1 MKFFAECFNYT
12 FLNDSTR
19 AQTYYE
25 DPPTNECDNKLLAG
39 WYRFGGG
46 AGNQMADTCVLMY
59 NCGTHD
65 TGWLSGKHPSVADGA
80 VHRKVCFTY
89 FSGCC
94 SYTLDVLVRNCGGF
108 YVYKLQPTHY
118 CLARYCGNGLS
129 FHTSKTQLFNLL
141 NRFAYQLIAGNGTPT
156 QERKKKARVE

>member
-1 MKFFAECFNYT
+1 MKFLVECFDYT

-25 DPPTNECDNKLLAG
+25 DPPTNECDSSLLVG

-46 AGNQMADTCVLMY
+46 AGNQMPETCVLMY

-65 TGWLSGKHPSVADGA
+65 TGWLSGRHPSVADGA
-80 VHRKVCFTY
+80 VRRKVCFTY

-94 SYTLDVLVRNCGGF
+94 SYSIDVLVRNCGGY
-108 YVYKLQPTHY
+108 YVYKLKPTYY

-129 FHTSKTQLFNLL
+129 SHAGKTQLLHC
-141 NRFAYQLIAGNGTPT
+141 NGAAS
-156 QERKKKARVE
+156 EKKNNNNDE